1 MNRPHPFIAK
11 IDNRW
16 RARRVARGLA
26 LLATDQEATT
36 KSRLPWHCRNA
47 RYYQTIHDYSFFI
60 V

>member
-1 MNRPHPFIAK
+1 MKPYSSTVAQ

-26 LLATDQEATT
+26 LLAANQELIT
-36 KSRLPWHCRNA
+36 KSWLPWQLRNA
-47 RYYQTIHDYSFFI
+47 RYYQALFDATFFI